1 MREHLLCEILCQW
14 IHAWKLMR
22 VQELRT
28 NLEKMASISLL
39 QFQLNA
45 MPRSG
50 SSLYLIFY
58 TLLLLSARL
67 SICFSDL
74 VKLWPYLTY
83 SLTWTCSEGVQVAF
97 QLHELMYFQTYTR
110 SSLPYGTSLNTVSS
124 DKKWQNRV
132 QDFIIAIVFVLCLN
146 ERRSF
151 IVLRFWCKDVQGLHC
166 VTISHFNFL

>member
-124 DKKWQNRV
+124 DKKSCPGFHHCDRV
-132 QDFIIAIVFVLCLN
+132 CTLFERTQIFHSSQVLMQRCSGVAL
-146 ERRSF
+146 
-151 IVLRFWCKDVQGLHC
+151 CK
-166 VTISHFNFL
+166 NFTF